1 MDLSLDFVVKLLKYY
16 CRNQT
21 FQHILVIV
29 NRLTKRHLYKPLE
42 TLKIVE
48 FIDTIYRKVFAIYRF
63 SLTTVNDKSGQMTL
77 ML

>member
-1 MDLSLDFVVKLLKYY
+1 MDLSLDFVVKLPKCH

-29 NRLTKRHLYKPLE
+29 NRLTKQRLYELLE
-42 TLKIVE
+42 ILKTVE
-48 FIDTIYRKVFAIYRF
+48 FIDAMYRKVFATYRF
-63 SLTTVNDKSGQMTL
+63 SLITVNDKSGQITS